1 MGKEKLI
8 TTRDVSLILGL
19 SEKDVIDLAN
29 ANLLPHFKVGGEF
42 LRFKR
47 EDVVKV
53 KKRVKKKYNL
63 PTGGGRRGVG
73 WVKEFFYFNDFYI
86 VCSAI
91 IVVLLWVIFKDFRS
105 SN

>member
-8 TTRDVSLILGL
+8 TTREVSLMLGL
-19 SEKDVIDLAN
+19 PEKDVIDLAA

-47 EDVVKV
+47 EDVLKV
-53 KKRVKKKYNL
+53 RKRIKKKYNL
-63 PTGGGRRGVG
+63 PNGKHRGLGRL
-73 WVKEFFYFNDFYI
+73 KEFIYFNDFYI
-86 VCSAI
+86 VCTI
-91 IVVLLWVIFKDFRS
+91 IIMVLLWIIFKDFPL